1 MLDELTE
8 DEEDVVEVAVFWS
21 VAISLVLDFLAGTL
35 FGVLAISTGL
45 EDWLLDFI
53 ARIF

>member
-21 VAISLVLDFLAGTL
+21 VAISLVLDFLAGTA
-35 FGVLAISTGL
+35 FGVLAISTGI
-45 EDWLLDFI
+45 EDWLLDLVGN
-53 ARIF
+53 IF